1 MSEVKVLLR
10 ALCNLDFDIKE
21 SVFEISERV
30 SGGED
35 PELVLEDFGLEP
47 DYFWGAMTLGE
58 LGEDRLWFWVEFAQK
73 EYCES
78 NSDPEARHWS
88 GYTTWLERNQETDSD
103 EW

>member
-1 MSEVKVLLR
+1 MSQVKVLLR
-10 ALCNLDFDIKE
+10 ALCNMDFDIKE
-21 SVFEISERV
+21 SVFEIAERV

-47 DYFWGAMTLGE
+47 DYFWGAMALGE
-58 LGEDRLWFWVEFAQK
+58 LDEEGLWSWVEFAQK

-78 NSDPEARHWS
+78 DSDPETRHWS
-88 GYTTWLERNQETDSD
+88 GHTTWLERNQETDSD